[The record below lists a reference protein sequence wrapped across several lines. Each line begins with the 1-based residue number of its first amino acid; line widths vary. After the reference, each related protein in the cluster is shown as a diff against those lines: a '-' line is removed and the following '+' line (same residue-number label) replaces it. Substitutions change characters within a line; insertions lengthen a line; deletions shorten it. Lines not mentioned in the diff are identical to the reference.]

1 MPYLNKEKKAERTR
15 EYRKE
20 VVEQKLYLCQHCQHA
35 FQTSFSL
42 KKHEKALSCPNL
54 DMSTPSTLNEEDNVP
69 RGNVRVLRDGECDS
83 QGNTWEDYEHMYWQ
97 LWAWEYDRY
106 GGRIG

>member
-20 VVEQKLYLCQHCQHA
+20 AVLKRLYICTNCQHA

-42 KKHEKALSCPNL
+42 KRHEKALVCPNL
-54 DMSTPSTLNEEDNVP
+54 DMSTPSALIEESNPHEVDVQEEALPDNEYGSDGLTREE
-69 RGNVRVLRDGECDS
+69 RDKIWRDFY
-83 QGNTWEDYEHMYWQ
+83 NTIM
-97 LWAWEYDRY
+97 
-106 GGRIG
+106 